1 MSSKDPQTPTGRSTA
16 PSPRTEA
23 APPVQD
29 PERTQATLRPSDTE
43 QTQAALRSP
52 AADRTQASLR
62 TPATEQTQ
70 AVERTRATAAPLARS
85 SRTSGRTRSSR
96 SHRTD
101 TKRRLGAGLVE
112 VPRVDPVDPATA
124 VMSDPSV
131 PARKRFCWKCNSPVG
146 RNADGEP
153 DAPSGTCPHCGSRY
167 DFTPLLEPG
176 DLVVGQYE
184 VQGCIAHG
192 GLGWIYLAI
201 DRNVSD
207 RWVVLKGLL
216 HFGDDEAH
224 AVAVAERQFL
234 AEVAH
239 PGVVKIY
246 NFVEQPRSDGT
257 KIGFIVMEY
266 VGGRS
271 LRDILS
277 ARPDHS
283 RMPVEQAIAYL
294 LEVLPALAYLHS
306 IGLVYNDLKPE
317 NIMVTDDQIKLID
330 LGAVAGIED
339 YGYLYGTAGYQA
351 PEIIETGPT
360 VTSDVY
366 TAGRTLAV
374 LTLDMPSTKGKF
386 DPGIPGPEDHELLRK
401 YPSFHRLLVR
411 ATNPDPSQRFS
422 SAEVLASQATGVL
435 REILAL
441 QTGAE
446 RPGLSTAFSPPR
458 TTFGIEESVGRTDT
472 YVDGKVRGDRISARE
487 VVSALPVPLVD
498 PSDPSAPLLAAAVH
512 SAPQQTLDS
521 LAHARRNG
529 IERFADGSPGG
540 LEITLAEVKAH
551 IDLGDTGTAESVL
564 KQVRTA
570 GNDPWRVEWY
580 AGLLELLKGEF
591 PDASDHFEKV
601 LDAMPGELAP
611 KIALAAS
618 AELIM
623 ESTAQP
629 STDEREKWRECAE
642 TYYKSVWRTNRAVVS
657 SAFGLA
663 RQMMYRSDPAA
674 AVAVLDQVPISSR
687 HYAVARM
694 TSVLTLLMD
703 RPSPDL
709 EEADFREAARRVAM
723 LPRGESRALQ
733 MRTLVLAMAMDWV
746 RSGHA
751 VEAER
756 EPILGAQFTETG
768 LRSGTEAGLRSLAR
782 NATDRAHRYTLVDL
796 ANAIRPQSMF

>member
-1 MSSKDPQTPTGRSTA
+1 
-16 PSPRTEA
+16 
-23 APPVQD
+23 
-29 PERTQATLRPSDTE
+29 
-43 QTQAALRSP
+43 
-52 AADRTQASLR
+52 
-62 TPATEQTQ
+62 
-70 AVERTRATAAPLARS
+70 
-85 SRTSGRTRSSR
+85 
-96 SHRTD
+96 
-101 TKRRLGAGLVE
+101 
-112 VPRVDPVDPATA
+112 
-124 VMSDPSV
+124 MSDPTV

-146 RNADGEP
+146 RSAEGEP
-153 DAPSGTCPHCGSRY
+153 DNPSGICPHCGARF

-192 GLGWIYLAI
+192 GLGWVYLAI

-246 NFVEQPRSDGT
+246 NFVEQLRSDGT

-271 LRDILS
+271 LREILS
-277 ARPDHS
+277 AQGDTS
-283 RMPVEQAIAYL
+283 ARMPVEQAIAYV

-351 PEIIETGPT
+351 PEIVETGPT
-360 VTSDVY
+360 VASDIY

-374 LTLDMPSTKGKF
+374 LTLDMPSTKGKY
-386 DPGIPGPEDHELLRK
+386 DAGIPSDEDHELLRK
-401 YPSFHRLLVR
+401 YPSFKRLLLR
-411 ATNPDPSQRFS
+411 ATNPDPTQRFS

-441 QTGAE
+441 QTGTE

-458 TTFGIEESVGRTDT
+458 TTFGTEESVGRTDT
-472 YVDGKVRGDRISARE
+472 YVDGKIRGDRISARE

-498 PSDPSAPLLAAAVH
+498 PLDPSAPLLAAAVH

-564 KQVRTA
+564 KQVRTD
-570 GNDPWRVEWY
+570 GPDPWRVEWY
-580 AGLLELLKGEF
+580 AGLIGLLKNEF
-591 PDASDHFEKV
+591 NDASNHFEKV

-623 ESTAQP
+623 EGTLRLD
-629 STDEREKWRECAE
+629 TDEREKWRACAE
-642 TYYKSVWRTNRAVVS
+642 SYYLSVWRTNRAVVS

-674 AVAVLDQVPISSR
+674 AVEVLDQVPISSR

-709 EEADFREAARRVAM
+709 EEEDFREAARRVAM
-723 LPRGESRALQ
+723 LPGREPRALQ

-756 EPILGAQFTETG
+756 EPILGAPFTETG
-768 LRSGTEAGLRSLAR
+768 LRTGTEAGLRALAR

-796 ANAIRPQSMF
+796 ANAIRPQSLF